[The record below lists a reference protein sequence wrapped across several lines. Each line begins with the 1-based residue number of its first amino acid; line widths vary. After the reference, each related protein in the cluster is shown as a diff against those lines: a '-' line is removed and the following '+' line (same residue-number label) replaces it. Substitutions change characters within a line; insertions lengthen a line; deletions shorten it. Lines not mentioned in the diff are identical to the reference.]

1 MVNSRFKKTA
11 EHLRFHV
18 SDQNPDISKSEMIKH
33 EGYEKKHTIESNFC
47 GKRTKKSKYTETL
60 QNLYLTYCL
69 LSKYNKTLQS
79 LYLNFYLIRKYYY
92 IFNTFYHGI

>member
-60 QNLYLTYCL
+60 AMVLSRGMVVICIFSFNLE
-69 LSKYNKTLQS
+69 KN
-79 LYLNFYLIRKYYY
+79 LIMSP
-92 IFNTFYHGI
+92 NDS